1 MDQPDG
7 CQEGPFIN
15 RPSGWVHSFF
25 GISEDLSLRERC
37 MREICTCSVRGGR
50 RPARKRASSDPT
62 IRFLLACPSPA
73 REDPGQLL
81 TDNLDLPPELRSSS
95 FDSTNI
101 RLDTP
106 TYGLRCGDLPPYFS
120 SHFSSSRTLILPCQG
135 FASSKCP
142 SLGKISKVLGMP
154 RAVRARSSK

>member
-1 MDQPDG
+1 LDQPDG

-62 IRFLLACPSPA
+62 VLPVAEEQGVCSGSLKRKRDTFLPLLEHAIAYLHEFRVRF
-73 REDPGQLL
+73 
-81 TDNLDLPPELRSSS
+81 NV
-95 FDSTNI
+95 
-101 RLDTP
+101 
-106 TYGLRCGDLPPYFS
+106 GLQ
-120 SHFSSSRTLILPCQG
+120 IL
-135 FASSKCP
+135 
-142 SLGKISKVLGMP
+142 
-154 RAVRARSSK
+154 